1 MFAFKRSNSDNKVYI
16 EGAQDLVIPPP
27 SPEQS
32 STSPSPSSSPL
43 PTPPHSFSG
52 ESSQREFSKTED
64 DIITPPSTPPPT
76 ISPSVQRRGSGV
88 WTATGNNTISPFISR
103 HEMVISFPTRESVEQ
118 KENLNHTL
126 TLITDYLNNKK
137 SSNLQITP
145 TIIEATR
152 SNSPSFSEENLPE
165 TPSVVQGC
173 DRRSFIRP
181 RRPATYNSEQLEPVD
196 IPSDPDFSFL
206 SKCDQN
212 MIESAYH
219 TVNRMESWDYLRRYS
234 PSKDTGY
241 IFDSD
246 PTIGEITNAINDN
259 WDGGHSGC
267 SMGYT
272 MRRIQYI
279 ANNGFQDFKQD
290 YLACN

>member
-1 MFAFKRSNSDNKVYI
+1 M
-16 EGAQDLVIPPP
+16 
-27 SPEQS
+27 
-32 STSPSPSSSPL
+32 PSSPPKSPPKS
-43 PTPPHSFSG
+43 PTTPH
-52 ESSQREFSKTED
+52 
-64 DIITPPSTPPPT
+64 P
-76 ISPSVQRRGSGV
+76 VQRRGSGV
-88 WTATGNNTISPFISR
+88 WTATGNNTISPFVNR
-103 HEMVISFPTRESVEQ
+103 HEMVISFSDREDEEQ
-118 KENLNHTL
+118 NENFNRTVDECYNDALA
-126 TLITDYLNNKK
+126 LITDLLKK
-137 SSNLQITP
+137 KESSNLQMTP
-145 TIIEATR
+145 
-152 SNSPSFSEENLPE
+152 NSPSEP
-165 TPSVVQGC
+165 PSVVQDC

-181 RRPATYNSEQLEPVD
+181 RRPSTYNSEQLEPVD

-206 SKCDQN
+206 SKCDKN

-219 TVNRMESWDYLRRYS
+219 TVNRMEKWDYLRRYS

-241 IFDSD
+241 MFDQD